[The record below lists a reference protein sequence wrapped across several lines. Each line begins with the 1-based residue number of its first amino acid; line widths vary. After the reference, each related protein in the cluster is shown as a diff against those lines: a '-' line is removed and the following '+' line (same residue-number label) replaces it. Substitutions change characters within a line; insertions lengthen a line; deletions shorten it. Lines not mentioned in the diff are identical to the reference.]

1 MSLLNV
7 IGLSVFPISELRGG
21 IPVGIA
27 QGFNPLL
34 VFFVAVISNFLA
46 IPLTFFFLDYLHD
59 YFTKMKLYNNI
70 FSYYIKKNRNK
81 LENKIG
87 TKAEFMALLIF
98 VGIPFPLTG
107 AYSGSILAWFFG
119 MNRKMAYLSITFGII
134 LAGLIV
140 LITTLGL
147 FSLF

>member
-1 MSLLNV
+1 MSLLDV
-7 IGLSVFPISELRGG
+7 AGLSISPISELRGG
-21 IPVGIA
+21 IPLGIA

-34 VFFVAVISNFLA
+34 VFSIAIISNFLA
-46 IPLTFFFLDYLHD
+46 IPLTFFFLDYLHN
-59 YFTKMKLYNNI
+59 YFTRIKFYDNI
-70 FSYYIKKNRNK
+70 FNYYIEKSRHR

-87 TKAEFMALLIF
+87 TKAEFISLMIF
-98 VGIPFPLTG
+98 VGIPLPFTG

-119 MNRKMAYLSITFGII
+119 MNRKMAYLSITLGII